1 MNTKDLRLIESKKD
15 SKAIK
20 FENLNY
26 LFFVS
31 FAVCVFLI
39 PILTKN
45 EYYLGIGIFTS
56 INTIIV
62 LSLSLST
69 GYAGLV
75 SIGHAAFFGLG
86 AYISAIMT
94 VKFGT
99 SAMIGLMAVFVFSGV
114 IAVFIGF
121 PTVKLKG
128 YYIAMAT
135 LAMGAVFFAVVKEW
149 NSLTGGVDGIINIP
163 RISFFN
169 YTLESD
175 RAYYYFAW
183 FICIVFLL
191 MAYHLVNSRTGRA
204 LRAIA
209 VSEDA
214 AEALGIN
221 SHWYKLQIFI
231 LSVIFAGVAGWLYA
245 HFITY
250 ISPTSF
256 SPRLSI
262 IVLAIA
268 VIASIKSIPGAV
280 TGGILLTV
288 LPEFLRAYED
298 FEIIVYGAFLMF
310 SAMFFP
316 DGITV
321 EMEKLLGRLTHNR
334 NN

>member
-1 MNTKDLRLIESKKD
+1 MKSKKNN
-15 SKAIK
+15 KAFK
-20 FENLNY
+20 FKTLNY
-26 LFFVS
+26 HFFVF
-31 FAVCVFLI
+31 FALFVLLI

-45 EYYLGIGIFTS
+45 EYFLGVGIFAS
-56 INTIIV
+56 IHTIIV
-62 LSLSLST
+62 LSLSLSA

-86 AYISAIMT
+86 AYISAIIT
-94 VKFGT
+94 VKYGV
-99 SAMIGLMAVFVFSGV
+99 SAITGLIAVVVFSGV
-114 IAVFIGF
+114 IAAFIGF

-135 LAMGAVFFAVVKEW
+135 LALGAVFFALVKEW
-149 NSLTGGVDGIINIP
+149 NSLTGGVDGIISIP

-175 RAYYYFAW
+175 RTYYYFAW
-183 FICIVFLL
+183 SICLVFLL

-209 VSEDA
+209 GSEDA

-221 SHWYKLQIFI
+221 SHRYKLQIFI
-231 LSVIFAGVAGWLYA
+231 LSVIFAGIAGWLYA

-256 SPRLSI
+256 SPRFSI
-262 IVLAIA
+262 IILAIA
-268 VIASIKSIPGAV
+268 VIGSIRSIPGAI
-280 TGGILLTV
+280 TGGILLTI

-298 FEIIVYGAFLMF
+298 FETIIYGAFLML

-321 EMEKLLGRLTHNR
+321 EVEKLIRKLNKQYSNTDWVR
-334 NN
+334 